1 MKGIFK
7 NENVYV
13 YLDTDKDP
21 QCELSELKDKEAF
34 IVGTSKFTQILYGGR
49 VRVSY
54 HTSYN
59 SIKYNE
65 LSLVIDGIEIRKL
78 YSNASFYTSSTPSEV
93 VAYLNQIENLGVD
106 SFLENYKQ
114 QLQQAKLEF
123 EAFADG
129 LQQELTINYDEKK
142 AEELSKYRKFILSLG
157 CILFALLINMN
168 AGLQNQDYINAYENI
183 INTYF

>member
-13 YLDTDKDP
+13 YIDTDKEPINQVED
-21 QCELSELKDKEAF
+21 EYAF
-34 IVGTSKFTQILYGGR
+34 IVGESNSSQILYGGR
-49 VRVSY
+49 VKVNYQYSY
-54 HTSYN
+54 GRINYN
-59 SIKYNE
+59 Q
-65 LSLVIDGIEIRKL
+65 LSLKIDGIEIRKL
-78 YSNASFYTSSTPSEV
+78 YSNATFGESSTPSEV

-114 QLQQAKLEF
+114 QLQQMKIEF

-129 LQQELTINYDEKK
+129 LQQELAINYDEKK
-142 AEELSKYRKFILSLG
+142 AEELSKYKRFILTLG
-157 CILFALLINMN
+157 CVIFALLINMN
-168 AGLQNQDYINAYENI
+168 AGLQNQDYINAYDNI

>member
-13 YLDTDKDP
+13 YIDTDKEPINQVED
-21 QCELSELKDKEAF
+21 EYAF
-34 IVGTSKFTQILYGGR
+34 IVGEGKESQILYGGR
-49 VRVSY
+49 VKVNYQYPYGRIN
-54 HTSYN
+54 YN
-59 SIKYNE
+59 QLSIK
-65 LSLVIDGIEIRKL
+65 IDGIEIRKL
-78 YSNASFYTSSTPSEV
+78 YTDASFGESSTPSEV
-93 VAYLNQIENLGVD
+93 VAYLNQIENIGVD

-114 QLQQAKLEF
+114 QLQQMKIEF

-129 LQQELTINYDEKK
+129 LQQELAINYDEKK
-142 AEELSKYRKFILSLG
+142 AEELSKYRKFILTLG

-183 INTYF
+183 INSYF

>member
-1 MKGIFK
+1 MRGIFK

-13 YLDTDKDP
+13 CIDTDKEP
-21 QCELSELKDKEAF
+21 INQVKDEYAF
-34 IVGTSKFTQILYGGR
+34 IVGEGNKSQILYGGR
-49 VRVSY
+49 VKVNY
-54 HTSYN
+54 LLYTCGTVNYN
-59 SIKYNE
+59 K
-65 LSLVIDGIEIRKL
+65 LSLEIDGIEIRKL
-78 YSNASFYTSSTPSEV
+78 YSNASFGESSTPSEV

-114 QLQQAKLEF
+114 QLQQMKIEF

-142 AEELSKYRKFILSLG
+142 AEELSKYKRFILTLG
-157 CILFALLINMN
+157 CVIFALLINMN
-168 AGLQNQDYINAYENI
+168 AGLQNQDYINAYDNI

>member
-13 YLDTDKDP
+13 YIDTDKDP
-21 QCELSELKDKEAF
+21 QCELKDNKAF
-34 IVGTSKFTQILYGGR
+34 IIGDKHIDDAFLYGGR
-49 VRVSY
+49 VVVKCKHYSFDEDRLSLLVDGIAIVKV
-54 HTSYN
+54 YN
-59 SIKYNE
+59 YAEFYKYNT
-65 LSLVIDGIEIRKL
+65 
-78 YSNASFYTSSTPSEV
+78 ATEV
-93 VAYLNQIENLGVD
+93 LAYLNQIENLGVD
-106 SFLENYKQ
+106 SFLENYKR

-129 LQQELTINYDEKK
+129 LQQELAINYDEKK
-142 AEELSKYRKFILSLG
+142 AEELSKYRKFILTLG